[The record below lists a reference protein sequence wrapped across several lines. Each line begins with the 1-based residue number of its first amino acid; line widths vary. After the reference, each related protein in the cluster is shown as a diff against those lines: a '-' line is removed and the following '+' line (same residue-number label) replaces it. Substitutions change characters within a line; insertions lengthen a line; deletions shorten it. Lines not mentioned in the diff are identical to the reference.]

1 MHQGSG
7 VLTQGNPMEHSDEHD
22 RSTRDATGSGD
33 PQRAPGDS
41 RQVGLAP
48 MSGLA
53 IIGLLVGVSTLF
65 RGVSWLMLG
74 FALRKI
80 PKPAA

>member
-1 MHQGSG
+1 
-7 VLTQGNPMEHSDEHD
+7 
-22 RSTRDATGSGD
+22 
-33 PQRAPGDS
+33 
-41 RQVGLAP
+41 

-65 RGVSWLMLG
+65 RGVSWRMLG